1 METIRDIVVIVF
13 GVTGTITSLVL
24 LIVSTKLYGRASQAL
39 ERVGIAAEDIHGA
52 AEGARSRVRLA
63 KGVFEVMSP
72 VLPGLGWLKLT
83 SRGAA
88 ALPEAVRFISRIK
101 KSSTPRP

>member
-1 METIRDIVVIVF
+1 METVRDIVVIVF
-13 GVTGTITSLVL
+13 GVTGTVTSIVL
-24 LIVSTKLYGRASQAL
+24 LIVSIKLYGRASQAL
-39 ERVGIAAEDIHGA
+39 ERVGLAAEDIHGA

-72 VLPGLGWLKLT
+72 VLPGLGWLRLT

-88 ALPEAVRFISRIK
+88 ALPEAVRFISRFK
-101 KSSTPRP
+101 KPPAQRP

>member
-1 METIRDIVVIVF
+1 MDTGRDIVVIVF

-24 LIVSTKLYGRASQAL
+24 IIVSTKLYGRASQAL

-52 AEGARSRVRLA
+52 AEVARSRVRLA

-72 VLPGLGWLKLT
+72 VLPGIGWLRSMRTT
-83 SRGAA
+83 SASACRA
-88 ALPEAVRFISRIK
+88 
-101 KSSTPRP
+101 SSVVSGR